1 MNSAQMSVAQQ
12 EEVMK
17 VKASDW
23 IKIIFESYNHIALQ
37 DVTREV
43 LEAQITEDNGNAMIR
58 KAKEAITFIV
68 NVLNPVWKYP
78 VSFASGTRLVDT
90 TIVCKTVA
98 WVKNEEDKKKLAAK
112 KSSHPS
118 TAPYAHKICLPTV
131 YLLYTITV
139 PYRF

>member
-1 MNSAQMSVAQQ
+1 
-12 EEVMK
+12 
-17 VKASDW
+17 
-23 IKIIFESYNHIALQ
+23 
-37 DVTREV
+37 
-43 LEAQITEDNGNAMIR
+43 MIR

-90 TIVCKTVA
+90 TIVWKTAA

-118 TAPYAHKICLPTV
+118 TAPYAHRICLSTV
-131 YLLYTITV
+131 HLLYTITV